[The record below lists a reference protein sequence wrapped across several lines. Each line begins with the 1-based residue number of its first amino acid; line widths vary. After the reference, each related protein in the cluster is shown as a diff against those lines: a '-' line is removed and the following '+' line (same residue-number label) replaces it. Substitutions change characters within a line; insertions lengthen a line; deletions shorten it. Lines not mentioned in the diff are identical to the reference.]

1 MALEVNG
8 GYDRWTIRE
17 EIPGVHPQFALT
29 QVRDEIGGLVLMLKQ
44 QTAYDYSNAFDS
56 SKRELWMD
64 INEDKHRA
72 NERLRKMSP
81 I

>member
-1 MALEVNG
+1 
-8 GYDRWTIRE
+8 
-17 EIPGVHPQFALT
+17 
-29 QVRDEIGGLVLMLKQ
+29 MLKQ